1 MSERK
6 LFDVSKVR
14 DRQSVPGSRPIG
26 DIVRDILNQISEIVR
41 SEFRLIS
48 VEVKQEASELKTAGI
63 SIAVGNVLLIYGG
76 LFFLL
81 GALYALSIVWP
92 LWLASLVIG
101 TVVAAVGVVALK
113 IGVNRLKRPR
123 WKRD

>member
-1 MSERK
+1 MNERK
-6 LFDVSKVR
+6 LFDVSKTH
-14 DRQSVPGSRPIG
+14 DRQSSTGARPIAE
-26 DIVRDILNQISEIVR
+26 IVRDIMNHISEIVR

-92 LWLASLVIG
+92 IWLAALVIG
-101 TVVAAVGVVALK
+101 TVVALVGAIALK
-113 IGVNRLKRPR
+113 LGVDRLKRPR
-123 WKRD
+123 WR